1 MKDPVCGMEVG
12 ESSKFKSSYKGKRYA
27 FCSANCKQNFDKK
40 PDGYAKG

>member
-1 MKDPVCGMEVG
+1 MEVG
-12 ESSKFKSSYKGKRYA
+12 ESSKFKSSYQGKRYA